1 LVYGTCA
8 IFRCEPLDKLFHGS
22 APSGAHK
29 SSDENDRYI
38 YLTHSYVCDTIYLVV
53 YPRSTYLPRLKYFTA
68 TLLRER
74 IAPLK
79 TMTSRIAQLR
89 GQISFLEQ
97 EIVRISLEE
106 EEEAIRVR
114 EEAAKA
120 LARAKAVRIPEEP
133 YKKSVSL
140 IDALNTAI
148 DIGEEC
154 MFADRCVQR
163 SEAKVAEYEGFAT
176 MGAFEAREVLE
187 KDIAD
192 ALAVQR
198 RWYPSV
204 HDVLV
209 SIRETELE
217 RVRYLEKLG
226 LDLATLKTVIGC

>member
-1 LVYGTCA
+1 M
-8 IFRCEPLDKLFHGS
+8 RCEPLDKLFHGS

-29 SSDENDRYI
+29 SSDENDRDI
-38 YLTHSYVCDTIYLVV
+38 HLTRSRVCNPVYLVV

-79 TMTSRIAQLR
+79 TMTSRIPILRAQ
-89 GQISFLEQ
+89 IESLEQ
-97 EIVRISLEE
+97 EIVRISLE

-140 IDALNTAI
+140 IDSLDTAI
-148 DIGEEC
+148 DVGEEC

-176 MGAFEAREVLE
+176 MGAYEAREVLE

-192 ALAVQR
+192 ALAIQR

-209 SIRETELE
+209 SMRETERE
-217 RVRYLEKLG
+217 RVRYLEKLS
-226 LDLATLKTVIGC
+226 LDVATLKKVIGC

>member
-1 LVYGTCA
+1 M
-8 IFRCEPLDKLFHGS
+8 K
-22 APSGAHK
+22 
-29 SSDENDRYI
+29 
-38 YLTHSYVCDTIYLVV
+38 
-53 YPRSTYLPRLKYFTA
+53 
-68 TLLRER
+68 
-74 IAPLK
+74 IA
-79 TMTSRIAQLR
+79 MASRIAQLR
-89 GQISFLEQ
+89 TQIDFLEQ

-106 EEEAIRVR
+106 AA
-114 EEAAKA
+114 AAKRSRKEADEA

-140 IDALNTAI
+140 IDSLDTAI
-148 DIGEEC
+148 DVGEEC

-176 MGAFEAREVLE
+176 MGAYEARKVLE

>member
-1 LVYGTCA
+1 LL
-8 IFRCEPLDKLFHGS
+8 CEPLDKLFHGC

-29 SSDENDRYI
+29 SSDKNDRDI
-38 YLTHSYVCDTIYLVV
+38 HLTRSYVCDPVYLVV

-89 GQISFLEQ
+89 EQISFLEQ
-97 EIVRISLEE
+97 EIVRISLE

-140 IDALNTAI
+140 IDSLDTAI
-148 DIGEEC
+148 DVGEEC
-154 MFADRCVQR
+154 MFADRRVQR

-176 MGAFEAREVLE
+176 MGAYEAREVLE

-209 SIRETELE
+209 SMRETERE
-217 RVRYLEKLG
+217 RVRHLEKLS
-226 LDLATLKTVIGC
+226 LDLATLKKVIGC

>member
-1 LVYGTCA
+1 L
-8 IFRCEPLDKLFHGS
+8 RCVQLDKLFNGS
-22 APSGAHK
+22 SPSGEHK
-29 SSDENDRYI
+29 SSDENDRNI
-38 YLTHSYVCDTIYLVV
+38 HLTRSYVRDTVYPVV

-74 IAPLK
+74 IAPLSK
-79 TMTSRIAQLR
+79 SNMTSRIPILRAQ
-89 GQISFLEQ
+89 IESLEQ
-97 EIVRISLEE
+97 EIVRISLE

-140 IDALNTAI
+140 IDSLDTAI
-148 DIGEEC
+148 DVGEEC

-176 MGAFEAREVLE
+176 MGAYEAREVLE

-209 SIRETELE
+209 SMRETERE
-217 RVRYLEKLG
+217 RVRHLEKLS
-226 LDLATLKTVIGC
+226 LDLATLKKVIGC

>member
-1 LVYGTCA
+1 
-8 IFRCEPLDKLFHGS
+8 
-22 APSGAHK
+22 
-29 SSDENDRYI
+29 
-38 YLTHSYVCDTIYLVV
+38 
-53 YPRSTYLPRLKYFTA
+53 
-68 TLLRER
+68 
-74 IAPLK
+74 
-79 TMTSRIAQLR
+79 MTSRIPILRAQ
-89 GQISFLEQ
+89 IESLEQ

-106 EEEAIRVR
+106 EESIRVR

-140 IDALNTAI
+140 IDSLDTAI
-148 DIGEEC
+148 DVGEEY

-176 MGAFEAREVLE
+176 MGAYEAREVLE

-209 SIRETELE
+209 SMRETERE
-217 RVRYLEKLG
+217 RVRYLEKLS
-226 LDLATLKTVIGC
+226 LDLATLKKVIGC